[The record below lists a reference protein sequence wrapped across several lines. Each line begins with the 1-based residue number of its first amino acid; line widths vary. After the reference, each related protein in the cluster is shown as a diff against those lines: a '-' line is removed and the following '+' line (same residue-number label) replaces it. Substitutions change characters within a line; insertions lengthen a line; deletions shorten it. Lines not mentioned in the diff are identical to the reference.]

1 MSDAR
6 VFRDRAEA
14 GRELGNRLNQL
25 SLVRPVVLGIPR
37 GGVVTAAAV
46 AEVLGAELDIVL
58 SRKLRAPNQSELAI
72 GALGEDGS
80 VYHDRATQQM
90 VSASQAYLAREIARQ
105 QEEIARRK
113 AMFRAVRPE
122 AELTG
127 RSVIVTDDGIA
138 TGSTMLA
145 ALQTVRLQQPKE
157 LIVAVPV
164 APPDRL
170 EPIRSHCDRL
180 ICLEAPQEFFS
191 VGQFYLSFDQVS
203 DEEACELL
211 RKHGAASHS
220 QASPGMPPAAK
231 TVRVQE
237 QLR

>member
-1 MSDAR
+1 MSDAG
-6 VFRDRAEA
+6 VFKDRAEA

-37 GGVVTAAAV
+37 GGVVTAAAI
-46 AEVLGAELDIVL
+46 AKVLGAEFDIVL

-80 VYHDRATQQM
+80 VYHDRATQEM
-90 VSASQAYLAREIARQ
+90 VSASQAYLAREIAHQ

-113 AMFRAVRPE
+113 AMFRAVRPA

-170 EPIRSHCDRL
+170 EPIRLHCDRL

-211 RKHGAASHS
+211 RKHWAATHS
-220 QASPGMPPAAK
+220 QASRGMQPAAK
-231 TVRVQE
+231 TIREQE

>member
-1 MSDAR
+1 MSAVG

-37 GGVVTAAAV
+37 GGVVTAAAI

-58 SRKLRAPNQSELAI
+58 SRKLRAPSQPELAI

-80 VYHDRATQQM
+80 VYHDRATQEM
-90 VSASQAYLAREIARQ
+90 VSASSADLSREIAHQ
-105 QEEIARRK
+105 LEEIARRK
-113 AMFRAVRPE
+113 AMFRAVRPA
-122 AELTG
+122 AELKG

-145 ALQTVRLQQPKE
+145 ALQTVRLQKPLE

-170 EPIRSHCDRL
+170 ELIRLHCDRL
-180 ICLEAPQEFFS
+180 ICLEAPREFFS

-211 RKHGAASHS
+211 RKHWAATHS
-220 QASPGMPPAAK
+220 QASRGMLPAAK
-231 TVRVQE
+231 TIQEPE

>member
-1 MSDAR
+1 MSDAG

-37 GGVVTAAAV
+37 GGVVTAAAI

>member
-113 AMFRAVRPE
+113 AMFRAVRPA

-211 RKHGAASHS
+211 RKHGAASHL
-220 QASPGMPPAAK
+220 QESPGMPPAAK
-231 TVRVQE
+231 TIREQE

>member
-46 AEVLGAELDIVL
+46 ADVLGAELDIVL

-231 TVRVQE
+231 TIREQE

>member
-231 TVRVQE
+231 TIREQE

>member
-1 MSDAR
+1 MSAAG

-37 GGVVTAAAV
+37 GGVVTAAAI
-46 AEVLGAELDIVL
+46 AELLGAELDIVL
-58 SRKLRAPNQSELAI
+58 SRKLRAPSQPELAI

-80 VYHDRATQQM
+80 VYHDRATQEM
-90 VSASQAYLAREIARQ
+90 VSASPADLSREIAYQ
-105 QEEIARRK
+105 LEEIARRK
-113 AMFRAVRPE
+113 AMFREVRPA
-122 AELTG
+122 AELKG

-145 ALQTVRLQQPKE
+145 ALQTVRMQKPLE

-164 APPDRL
+164 APADRL
-170 EPIRSHCDRL
+170 ELIRSHCDRL
-180 ICLEAPQEFFS
+180 ICLEAPRDFSS

-211 RKHGAASHS
+211 RKHWGAAHS
-220 QASPGMPPAAK
+220 QALRGMRPAAK
-231 TVRVQE
+231 TIREPE

>member
-1 MSDAR
+1 MNSAR
-6 VFRDRAEA
+6 VFADRADA

-25 SLVRPVVLGIPR
+25 SLMRPVVLGIPR
-37 GGVVTAAAV
+37 GGVVTAAAI
-46 AEVLGAELDIVL
+46 AEVLSAELDIVL
-58 SRKLRAPNQSELAI
+58 SRKLGAPNQSELAI
-72 GALGEDGS
+72 GAVGEDGS
-80 VYHDRATQQM
+80 VYHDHATQSM
-90 VSASQAYLAREIARQ
+90 VSASPSYLSREIAHQ
-105 QEEIARRK
+105 LEEIARRK
-113 AMFRAVRPE
+113 ELFRGVRP
-122 AELTG
+122 AASLAG

-170 EPIRSHCDRL
+170 EPIRQHCDRL
-180 ICLEAPQEFFS
+180 ICLVSPRDFFS

-211 RKHGAASHS
+211 AKHWNASQGKKTQGFQHAGK
-220 QASPGMPPAAK
+220 AS
-231 TVRVQE
+231 E
-237 QLR
+237 Q

>member
-1 MSDAR
+1 MSAAG

-37 GGVVTAAAV
+37 GGVVTAAAI

-58 SRKLRAPNQSELAI
+58 SRKLRAPSQPELAI

-80 VYHDRATQQM
+80 VYHDRATQEM
-90 VSASQAYLAREIARQ
+90 VSASPADLSREIAYQ
-105 QEEIARRK
+105 LEEIARRK
-113 AMFRAVRPE
+113 AMFREVRPA
-122 AELTG
+122 AELKG

-145 ALQTVRLQQPKE
+145 ALQAVRLQKPLE

-164 APPDRL
+164 APADRL
-170 EPIRSHCDRL
+170 ELIRLHCDRL
-180 ICLEAPQEFFS
+180 ICLEAPREFFS
-191 VGQFYLSFDQVS
+191 VGQFYLSFEQVS

-211 RKHGAASHS
+211 RKHWGTTHS
-220 QASPGMPPAAK
+220 QASRGMRPAAK
-231 TVRVQE
+231 TIQEPE